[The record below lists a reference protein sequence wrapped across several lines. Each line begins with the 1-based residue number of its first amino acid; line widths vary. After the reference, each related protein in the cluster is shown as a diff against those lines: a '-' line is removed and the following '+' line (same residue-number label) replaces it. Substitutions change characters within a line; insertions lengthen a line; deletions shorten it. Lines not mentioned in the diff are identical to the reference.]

1 MTVVPPGTWEVAQ
14 LEGRRSA
21 DPLAGLP
28 ADSSLRVVRLHRT
41 AGRHAHV
48 HPHSEEVVY
57 VVAGTGHVWIEGE
70 RSPVTPGDVVHVPTG
85 AAHATVPDPGSD
97 MELVCFFPHPD
108 LSANLTETTY
118 VVDPDPDAPEPTA

>member
-1 MTVVPPGTWEVAQ
+1 MTVVPHGTWEVVQ

-28 ADSSLRVVRLHRT
+28 TASSLRVVRLRRT
-41 AGRHAHV
+41 TGRHAHV

-57 VVAGTGHVWIEGE
+57 VVTGTGYLWIEGR
-70 RSPVTPGDVVHVPTG
+70 RSAVAPGDVMHVPAG
-85 AAHATVPDPGSD
+85 VAHATVPDPGSD

-108 LSANLTETTY
+108 LAANVTETTY

>member
-1 MTVVPPGTWEVAQ
+1 MTVVPHGTWEVAQ

-28 ADSSLRVVRLHRT
+28 TASSVRVVTLRRT
-41 AGRHAHV
+41 TGRHAHV

-57 VVAGTGHVWIEGE
+57 VVAGSGYVWIDGR
-70 RSPVTPGDVVHVPTG
+70 RSPVTPGDVVHVPAG
-85 AAHATVPDPGSD
+85 VPHATVPDPGAA

-108 LSANLTETTY
+108 LIANLTETTD
-118 VVDPDPDAPEPTA
+118 VVDVDPDAPEPTA